1 MPLHRELVERRI
13 AELKSRIAEGDVREG
28 AIRVLLYAGMTRGAV
43 DERGFEA
50 IRRMRSIQDGME
62 RPTLAEFKS
71 MVREQYFMLLID
83 PESAFAALP
92 ELLPDPSLRRKTLA
106 AVRGVL
112 SAAGEISGEVA
123 ERLDRVARV
132 LGIETRRPSPAPAS
146 MTA

>member
-1 MPLHRELVERRI
+1 MPLHRELVEERI
-13 AELKSRIAEGDVREG
+13 ADLRSRIASGHVREG
-28 AIRVLLYAGMTRGAV
+28 AIRVLLYAGMPRGSV

-50 IRRMRSIQDGME
+50 IRRMRAIQDGME
-62 RPTLAEFKS
+62 RPTLAEFKT

-112 SAAGEISGEVA
+112 SAAGEISGGVA
-123 ERLDRVARV
+123 DRLDRVARV
-132 LGIETRRPSPAPAS
+132 LGIETKRPSPAQAS
-146 MTA
+146 ISA